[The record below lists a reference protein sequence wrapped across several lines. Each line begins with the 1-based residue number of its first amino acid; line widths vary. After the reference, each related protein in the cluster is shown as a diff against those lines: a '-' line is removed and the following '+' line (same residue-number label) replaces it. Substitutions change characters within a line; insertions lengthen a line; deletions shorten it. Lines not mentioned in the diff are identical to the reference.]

1 MARACFVGIV
11 CLATA
16 AVAAATEPSAET
28 LFDGDFTF
36 GGYGALVVRVGQ
48 FNGDVA
54 AFAGAQGGV
63 ILNHSLVLG
72 LGGWALLPSV
82 TVAEYPLRRVDF
94 GYGGF
99 LVEYVYPWQKLLH
112 FHASLLIGGGG
123 LVYNDVYSWEYGVV
137 DAVFIAE
144 PTVGVELNVT
154 QYLRLAV
161 GAGYRYA
168 TDTECEGLTDDGLR
182 GVSGAAAFKI
192 GVF

>member
-1 MARACFVGIV
+1 MVRACLIGIV
-11 CLATA
+11 GLATA
-16 AVAAATEPSAET
+16 ATAAAAGPPAET
-28 LFDGDFTF
+28 LFGDDVTF
-36 GGYGALVVRVGQ
+36 GGYGAPVVRVGQ

-63 ILNHSLVLG
+63 VLNHSLILG
-72 LGGWALLPSV
+72 LGGWALMPSV
-82 TVAEYPLRRVDF
+82 DVADGLPRLIDF

-168 TDTECEGLTDDGLR
+168 ADTECEGLTDDDLR
-182 GVSGAAAFKI
+182 GVSGAAVFKI

>member
-1 MARACFVGIV
+1 M
-11 CLATA
+11 ATA